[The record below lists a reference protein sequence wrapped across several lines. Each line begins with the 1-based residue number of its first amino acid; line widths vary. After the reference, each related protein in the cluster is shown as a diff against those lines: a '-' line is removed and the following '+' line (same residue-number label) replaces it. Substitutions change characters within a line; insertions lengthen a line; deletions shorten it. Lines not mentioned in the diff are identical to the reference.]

1 MLKSIVIDT
10 SDETKK
16 GWNNLLDKKRVLVAR
31 NYIMDE
37 NPNIKNNALVKE

>member
-1 MLKSIVIDT
+1 VIDT

-31 NYIMDE
+31 NYITDE
-37 NPNIKNNALVKE
+37 NPNITSNVLMEE